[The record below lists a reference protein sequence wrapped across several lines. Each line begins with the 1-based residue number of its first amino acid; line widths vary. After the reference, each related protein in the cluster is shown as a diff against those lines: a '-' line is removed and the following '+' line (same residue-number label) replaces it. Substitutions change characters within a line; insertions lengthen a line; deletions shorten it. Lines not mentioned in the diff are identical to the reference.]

1 MAAPLGGRIVED
13 NATQPGSGGSPAEA
27 GAAIATISTPSPES
41 EAKLRALVTERG
53 PALRIRLDAPADFD
67 VSGHEADVTSLTLR
81 VDDGDDTEGH
91 AISLHFPGVEEA
103 KQFQQRM
110 IATGAIVG
118 TLVIAGGGLALSQTL
133 PDAGATTST
142 QAQVE
147 STAGS
152 QAPVDSIS
160 ISGTSPSTGG
170 VITGKERALL
180 SEMTGVDVAAPT
192 SSPGASP
199 STGGAALT
207 GKEKA
212 LLSEMTGGDAVDEER

>member
-1 MAAPLGGRIVED
+1 VD
-13 NATQPGSGGSPAEA
+13 DKSTQPGSRGSPAHA
-27 GAAIATISTPSPES
+27 GAAIATISTPNPQS
-41 EAKLRALVTERG
+41 EVVLLALVAERG
-53 PALRIRLDAPADFD
+53 PAVPIRLEAPADLD

-81 VDDGDDTEGH
+81 VLDEDDTEGH
-91 AISLHFPGVEEA
+91 AISLHFPRVEEA

-118 TLVIAGGGLALSQTL
+118 TLVIAGGGLALSQAL

-142 QAQVE
+142 QAQVQ
-147 STAGS
+147 STSGS
-152 QAPVDSIS
+152 QAPAESIF
-160 ISGTSPSTGG
+160 ITGTSPSTGG

-180 SEMTGVDVAAPT
+180 SEIAGGNIAEPASSTGT
-192 SSPGASP
+192 SP

-212 LLSEMTGGDAVDEER
+212 LLSEMTGGDVADEDR